1 MVCKILKNKLVFFFL
16 KTLKIYIFIITKLR
30 SFTKERNSNIERS
43 DHVKY
48 VEFSADLKKKLIQ
61 IIFSVSSFYRII
73 EKKKKKTKC
82 LIND

>member
-1 MVCKILKNKLVFFFL
+1 MVCKILKNKLVFFL
-16 KTLKIYIFIITKLR
+16 KNIKNIHIFIITKLR

-73 EKKKKKTKC
+73 EKKEITSV
-82 LIND
+82 